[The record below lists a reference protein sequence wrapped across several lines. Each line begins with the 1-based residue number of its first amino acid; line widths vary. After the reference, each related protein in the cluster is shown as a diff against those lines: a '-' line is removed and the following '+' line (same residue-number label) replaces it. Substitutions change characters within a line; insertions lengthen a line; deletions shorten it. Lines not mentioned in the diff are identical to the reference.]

1 MTVQFCPKISARSDK
16 SFMINDLLM
25 VEAAGVE
32 PASEIAVSQESSCF
46 VRFLFGF
53 APDAQNGQ
61 DAAEASPIDLAWA
74 ARTEPLLPAYC
85 MTSAHSP

>member
-1 MTVQFCPKISARSDK
+1 
-16 SFMINDLLM
+16 M

-32 PASEIAVSQESSCF
+32 PASEIVVSQECSCF
-46 VRFLFGF
+46 FRFPLGF
-53 APDAQNGQ
+53 AGGAQNGQ
-61 DAAEASPIDLAWA
+61 DAPKASPIDLAWA